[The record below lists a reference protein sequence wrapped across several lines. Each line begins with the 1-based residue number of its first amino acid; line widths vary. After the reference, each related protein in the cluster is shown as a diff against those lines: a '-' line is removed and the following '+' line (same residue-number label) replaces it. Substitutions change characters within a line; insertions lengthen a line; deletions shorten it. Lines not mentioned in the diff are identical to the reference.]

1 MVLMII
7 LFFVIVK
14 LVRLFL
20 VIVLKE
26 VRKWFFFFFFGSLKG
41 LYEKYTRSLRQR
53 MDKLL
58 DKKFV
63 DRDKLRILWKRI
75 VIAGKKN
82 LIS

>member
-26 VRKWFFFFFFGSLKG
+26 VRK
-41 LYEKYTRSLRQR
+41 
-53 MDKLL
+53 
-58 DKKFV
+58 
-63 DRDKLRILWKRI
+63 
-75 VIAGKKN
+75 
-82 LIS
+82 